1 MPNLLRGF
9 AVPKIKKQSVP
20 AEIVAM
26 HVSTLAEGKLRYKQ
40 ADVLLDALLKVVK
53 PGEVIVL
60 PEAKPIPVDLRG
72 KKFRVID
79 KFEKKNSIGVGLS
92 ARRYEVEEV
101 EEVS

>member
-1 MPNLLRGF
+1 
-9 AVPKIKKQSVP
+9 
-20 AEIVAM
+20 M
-26 HVSTLAEGKLRYKQ
+26 HVAALAEGKLRYKQ
-40 ADVLLDALLKVVK
+40 SDVLLEALLKVVK
-53 PGEVIVL
+53 VGEIIAL

-79 KFEKKNSIGVGLS
+79 KFAKKNSIGVGLS